1 MARQAGDDVHN
12 VVPLRRSYRLH
23 HHESIASIPDMA
35 DAVRS
40 FERLEHC
47 AATLQSGPFG
57 IVGGVDGIERP
68 IVCFQVQL
76 PVIQQWLDKLG
87 CINVTNWPDV
97 HWVLRLGNA
106 RSAAVLHLLAVTQ
119 SLYRSPPGT
128 RSLDGRLAAD
138 IWKLADALRGLRLLI
153 AQQYPEVLP
162 TP

>member
-1 MARQAGDDVHN
+1 MARQAGG
-12 VVPLRRSYRLH
+12 RRSQRC
-23 HHESIASIPDMA
+23 ASAQKLPAPPSRIYSAQHRHMA

-87 CINVTNWPDV
+87 
-97 HWVLRLGNA
+97 
-106 RSAAVLHLLAVTQ
+106 LH
-119 SLYRSPPGT
+119 
-128 RSLDGRLAAD
+128 
-138 IWKLADALRGLRLLI
+138 
-153 AQQYPEVLP
+153 
-162 TP
+162 

>member
-1 MARQAGDDVHN
+1 MARLVGDDVHN

-23 HHESIASIPDMA
+23 HHESIAPIRDMA

-47 AATLQSGPFG
+47 AAALQSGPFG
-57 IVGGVDGIERP
+57 IVGGLDGTERP

-106 RSAAVLHLLAVTQ
+106 RSTALLHLLAVTQ

-128 RSLDGRLAAD
+128 RPPDGRLAAD
-138 IWKLADALRGLRLLI
+138 IRKLADALRGLRQLI
-153 AQQYPEVLP
+153 AQQYPEVLRAP
-162 TP
+162 